1 MRPGTGD
8 LERSDSAMGAQ
19 DKFVLVAEKPDCNSM
34 GLRQQPRKSQIAMLK
49 REVHQLDTLP
59 ARKNTRGKEEQ
70 EQKKEKEK
78 Q

>member
-1 MRPGTGD
+1 
-8 LERSDSAMGAQ
+8 
-19 DKFVLVAEKPDCNSM
+19 M